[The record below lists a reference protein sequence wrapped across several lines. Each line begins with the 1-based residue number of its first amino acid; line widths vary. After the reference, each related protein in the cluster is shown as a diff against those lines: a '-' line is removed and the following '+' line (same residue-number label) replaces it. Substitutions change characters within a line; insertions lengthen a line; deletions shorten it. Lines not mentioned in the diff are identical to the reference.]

1 MSRKVLESGVQTPAI
16 TLATPT
22 GFRRLGHSRALVP
35 HRDLTDG
42 QRYWR

>member
-1 MSRKVLESGVQTPAI
+1 MSRKVLEGGVQTPAI

-22 GFRRLGHSRALVP
+22 GFPCLGHSRALVR
-35 HRDLTDG
+35 HRDLTDV